1 MAGPLAGLRVIEMS
15 GIGPGPFCAMMLSD
29 MGAEVIRIDRKSST
43 AGSAFDEMKRNV
55 VDRGRKSIALDMKQ
69 PGAAEVVLSLVEG
82 ADALIEGFR
91 PGVMERLGLAPEMCW
106 QRNPRLVYGR
116 MTGWGQHGPLAACAG
131 HDLNYI
137 ALSGALGAM
146 GYADRPPMPPLH
158 LVGDMGGGAMML
170 AFGLVCALLEARTS
184 GKGQVVDAAIS
195 DGAASLSTMYYGLM
209 AQGQWSSQRENNLLD
224 GGAHFYGCYACAD
237 GKCISIGS
245 IEPQFYQQLIQL
257 CALDES
263 LFKDQ
268 WAKGRWPELRQVLT
282 EVFLTR
288 SRDQWVQLLEGT
300 DVCFAPV
307 LDFSEAPQH
316 PHNVARQTFVE
327 IDGVVQPAPA
337 PRFSRTPGQAGRLSH
352 PVDENGAA
360 LLAALGLSPEA
371 IEQWQRDGLIDAD

>member
-1 MAGPLAGLRVIEMS
+1 MAGPLVGLRVIEMG

-29 MGAEVIRIDRKSST
+29 MGAQVIRIDRKPSAGGST
-43 AGSAFDEMKRNV
+43 FDEMKRNV

-69 PGAAEVVLSLVEG
+69 PGAAEVVLSLIEG

-91 PGVMERLGLAPEMCW
+91 PGVMERLGLAPEICW

-116 MTGWGQHGPLAACAG
+116 MTGWGQQGPLAACAG

-137 ALSGALGAM
+137 ALSGALAAM
-146 GYADRPPMPPLH
+146 GHADRPPMPPLH
-158 LVGDMGGGAMML
+158 LLGDMGGGAMML
-170 AFGLVCALLEARTS
+170 AFGMVCALLEARTS

-195 DGAASLSTMYYGLM
+195 DGAASLSTMYYGLL
-209 AQGQWSSQRENNLLD
+209 AQGQWSGKREDNLLD

-237 GKCISIGS
+237 GKYISIAS
-245 IEPQFYQQLIQL
+245 IEPQFYQQLIRL
-257 CALDES
+257 CGLDEA

-268 WAKGRWPELRQVLT
+268 WQKERWLELRQVLSK
-282 EVFLTR
+282 VFLTR
-288 SRDQWVQLLEGT
+288 SRDQWAQLLEGT

-337 PRFSRTPGQAGRLSH
+337 PRFSRTPGKAGRSM
-352 PVDENGAA
+352 PGVGENSAV
-360 LLAALGLSPEA
+360 LLASLGLCPES
-371 IEQWQRDGLIDAD
+371 IGRWQKDGLIDAD